1 MRRIAAI
8 SSLALAC
15 AGIVGV
21 APSAQAATVSNCQYR
36 VTADRISVWE
46 QPTNASPW
54 LKYKYRGDVV
64 GGYCDWT
71 YFNDREQREY
81 LAVATVDAADDIGWV
96 NRALVTKL

>member
-1 MRRIAAI
+1 MRKIASIA
-8 SSLALAC
+8 LTALAF
-15 AGIVGV
+15 AGVV
-21 APSAQAATVSNCQYR
+21 VTAPSAQAASVTSCQYR

-46 QPTNASPW
+46 LPTNSSPR

-81 LAVATVDAADDIGWV
+81 LAVATADAADDIGWV
-96 NRALVTKL
+96 NRALVSKL